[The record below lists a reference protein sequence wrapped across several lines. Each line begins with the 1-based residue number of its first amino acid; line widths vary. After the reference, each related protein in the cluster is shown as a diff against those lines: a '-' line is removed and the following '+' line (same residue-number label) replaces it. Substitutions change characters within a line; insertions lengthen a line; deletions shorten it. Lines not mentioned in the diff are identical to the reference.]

1 MKDSSDEKI
10 IDRRG
15 FFKSAFAEIKK
26 KIVEFSVETEN
37 KPVRKRKY
45 IRPPGAVEES
55 GFLSRC
61 TRCNECIKVCPHFS
75 IMGMDSDVEY
85 GIGPPIII
93 PEITPCRLC
102 PDLPCISACKDKALM
117 PVDDIKNIRIGVAL
131 IDRTNCLANSGVTA
145 SLCRKCYTECPLKEE
160 AIYLEDLRP
169 VIRAER
175 CTGCGICEN
184 VCAAITSPAAVRV
197 FPIYIHANSNPA

>member
-15 FFKSAFAEIKK
+15 FFKTAFAEITK

-55 GFLSRC
+55 LFLSRC
-61 TRCNECIKVCPHFS
+61 TRCNECIKVCPHFCVRG
-75 IMGMDSDVEY
+75 IDSDVEY
-85 GIGPPIII
+85 GIGTPIIV

-117 PVDDIKNIRIGVAL
+117 PVDDIKNVRIGVAL
-131 IDRTNCLANSGVTA
+131 IDRTNCLDYAGDGTSP
-145 SLCRKCYTECPLKEE
+145 CRKCYTECPLKEE
-160 AIYLEDLRP
+160 AIYLEDSRP

-184 VCAAITSPAAVRV
+184 VCAAITSPSAVRV

>member
-1 MKDSSDEKI
+1 MNDSSDEEI
-10 IDRRG
+10 TDRRG
-15 FFKSAFAEIKK
+15 FFRSAFTEITKK
-26 KIVEFSVETEN
+26 FVAFSAKTES

-55 GFLSRC
+55 LFLSRC
-61 TRCNECIKVCPHFS
+61 TRCNECIKVCPHYC
-75 IMGMDSDVEY
+75 IRGLDSDVEY
-85 GIGPPIII
+85 GIGTPIII

-102 PDLPCISACKDKALM
+102 PDLPCIRACKDKALM
-117 PVDDIKNIRIGVAL
+117 PVAGINDIRIGVAL
-131 IDRTNCLANSGVTA
+131 IDRTNCLDYSGDTA
-145 SLCRKCYTECPLKEE
+145 SQCRRCYTECPLKEE
-160 AIYLEDLRP
+160 AIYLEDSRP

-197 FPIYIHANSNPA
+197 FPIYIQHK